1 MDRWEAALAV
11 NASLF
16 LSNAIR
22 KDTIV
27 YINVEGEVISIN
39 GSKAKRVYPDSE
51 SLVGL
56 FKAIAKGKKVPG
68 VSKSE
73 CPEVKDYWCPGKEV
87 KEEIFI
93 APKCFG
99 LPLTA
104 ELVALQIC
112 LDRVLEGLPC
122 PKGYIG
128 STVQSQRSRRN
139 GNATKH

>member
-11 NASLF
+11 NSSLF

-27 YINVEGEVISIN
+27 YVNVEGRVIKID
-39 GSKAKRVYPDSE
+39 GSKARRVYPDSE

-56 FKAIAKGKKVPG
+56 FKAILKGKKVPG
-68 VSKSE
+68 VEVSL
-73 CPEVKDYWCPGKEV
+73 CPEIGEAWCPGKEV
-87 KEEIFI
+87 GEEVVIV
-93 APKCFG
+93 PKCFG

-112 LDRVLEGLPC
+112 LDRVLVGLSC
-122 PKGYIG
+122 P
-128 STVQSQRSRRN
+128 QR
-139 GNATKH
+139 